1 VAIEIELPDP
11 SLVVL
16 VGAAGSGKTTLARR
30 HFKPSEILSSDAFRA
45 RLGTGEDDQDAT
57 GPAFR
62 ALHAALRRHLSQGL
76 LTVVDATNVR
86 PSDRRALVRRADDAR
101 TPAVAI
107 VLDLGLEACLDGD
120 LERPG
125 RHVEPRVIRRQWSD
139 LQASLARPGG
149 LIGEGF
155 FAVHRLTRRKD
166 VDDLRLRRWPRI
178 RTALVTPRPNDE
190 GDPGA

>member
-1 VAIEIELPDP
+1 MAIEIELPDP

-16 VGAAGSGKTTLARR
+16 IGAAGSGKTTLARR
-30 HFKPSEILSSDAFRA
+30 HFEPSEILSSDAFRA

-62 ALHAALRRHLSQGL
+62 ALHAALRRRLSQGL

-86 PSDRRALVRRADDAR
+86 RSDRRRLIRRADDTR
-101 TPAVAI
+101 SPAVAI

-125 RHVEPRVIRRQWSD
+125 RHVEPPVIRRQWSD

-149 LIGEGF
+149 LIEEGF
-155 FAVHRLTRRKD
+155 VSVHRLTRRKD
-166 VDDLRLRRWPRI
+166 VDDLRLRRWPTI